1 EIPKVYV
8 ELIHSMHAS
17 LLETLTFIQEVCLG
31 EESIKYSKGLNL
43 AEVFQ
48 ASLHRFPK
56 DIGQYP
62 FNKLT
67 SDLLNRIRTF
77 DSTKHGQYFVET
89 IGDVLTKSNPRS
101 WSEKGKSLF
110 DANLLRCRTELEMV
124 FELLSSDFNGR
135 SVIAFINRQTG
146 DKEYMRL
153 GIVSDLK
160 DSHEE
165 IRSQISSLVGSLS
178 NNDRNAL
185 LMSLLVSEKENE
197 TSVGIKGLQG
207 QFIK

>member
-1 EIPKVYV
+1 
-8 ELIHSMHAS
+8 
-17 LLETLTFIQEVCLG
+17 
-31 EESIKYSKGLNL
+31 
-43 AEVFQ
+43 
-48 ASLHRFPK
+48 
-56 DIGQYP
+56 
-62 FNKLT
+62 
-67 SDLLNRIRTF
+67 
-77 DSTKHGQYFVET
+77 VET

-153 GIVSDLK
+153 GVVSDLK
-160 DSHEE
+160 ESHEE
-165 IRSQISSLVGSLS
+165 IRSEISNIVGKLN

-185 LMSLLVSEKENE
+185 LMSLLISEKENDS
-197 TSVGIKGLQG
+197 SV
-207 QFIK
+207 